1 MGDRPNLSLSAAR
14 NQGKLDQFAKDH
26 DADAPGDEAAFNRA
40 LQSMA
45 GKSKEAPGA
54 SNPERGDD

>member
-1 MGDRPNLSLSAAR
+1 MDKDKISLRFAR
-14 NQGKLDQFAKDH
+14 ECGNLDQFAKDH

-45 GKSKEAPGA
+45 GKSKEAPEA
-54 SNPERGDD
+54 SPPDRSDD